1 MFFFQLKKKKNT
13 SNEFV
18 AIGNNSIEN
27 AAQFRNVAGYKI
39 YRHEAENS
47 NNLNY
52 FANVHQHLY
61 LK

>member
-1 MFFFQLKKKKNT
+1 MFLFQLKKKK

-18 AIGNNSIEN
+18 ATGNNSAEN
-27 AAQFRNVAGYKI
+27 VAQFRNVAGYEI
-39 YRHEAENS
+39 YRYEAENS

>member
-1 MFFFQLKKKKNT
+1 MFFFQLKKKTT

-18 AIGNNSIEN
+18 ATGNNSIEN
-27 AAQFRNVAGYKI
+27 VAQFRNVAGYKI
-39 YRHEAENS
+39 YRCEAENS

-52 FANVHQHLY
+52 FADVHQHLY

>member
-1 MFFFQLKKKKNT
+1 MFFFQLKKNTT

-18 AIGNNSIEN
+18 ATGNNSAEN
-27 AAQFRNVAGYKI
+27 VAQFRNVAGYEI
-39 YRHEAENS
+39 YRYEAENS